1 MKPCEIAVIV
11 PVHNAAAFLTAC
23 TDAIAAQKFDGFR
36 CILVEDGST
45 DDSPALCD
53 AIAAGDQR
61 FVALHQTNSGVCAA
75 RTAGVREGRA
85 LGAKWFAF
93 CDADDLYHPE
103 FLDTLYAAVTNSGL
117 PLACC
122 RYDTFT
128 DTVPA
133 DAPAPCNS
141 KILRSPAHLDAL
153 LHDHAVD
160 YGLWNKLFSAD
171 LLTEEMLDNGLAY
184 NEDLLANWR
193 AFLAAPGCA
202 FCDFAGYHYRQHADS
217 ASHRALPPQSI
228 DDQRRAAAEIRATA
242 PAEMQQS
249 VNAFYYE
256 KLVYL
261 ASMILRRANAADYR
275 VQLNELKI
283 GIAAGARRPAAGAQS
298 AAAPEHPA
306 FGLADAAHAA
316 ALAVGV
322 PKFLEGPTIMRILL
336 VLDRVENPASA
347 NALMGFRLA
356 EQLLRRDHTVHIL
369 TLWDG
374 LHTPP
379 APPEGAMQHLLAFAR
394 RAPR

>member
-23 TDAIAAQKFDGFR
+23 TDAIAAQKFDAFR
-36 CILVEDGST
+36 CILVDDGST
-45 DDSPALCD
+45 DGSPALCD

-61 FVALHQTNSGVCAA
+61 FVAMHQPNSGVCAA
-75 RTAGVREGRA
+75 RTAGLRRA
-85 LGAKWFAF
+85 QELGARWYAF
-93 CDADDLYHPE
+93 CDSDDLYHPE
-103 FLDTLYAAVTNSGL
+103 LLDTLYAAVTNSGL

-128 DTVPA
+128 DAVPA
-133 DAPAPCNS
+133 NFAVPSNC
-141 KILRSPAHLDAL
+141 KVLRSPAHLDAL

-202 FCDFAGYHYRQHADS
+202 YCDFAGYHYRQHAAS

-242 PAEMQQS
+242 PDALRES

-261 ASMILRRANAADYR
+261 ASMILRRANADDYR
-275 VQLNELKI
+275 TQLCELKVA
-283 GIAAGARRPAAGAQS
+283 IAAGEKDPQLGRNPQLPRSIQLAA
-298 AAAPEHPA
+298 
-306 FGLADAAHAA
+306 F
-316 ALAVGV
+316 
-322 PKFLEGPTIMRILL
+322 
-336 VLDRVENPASA
+336 
-347 NALMGFRLA
+347 
-356 EQLLRRDHTVHIL
+356 L
-369 TLWDG
+369 TL
-374 LHTPP
+374 H
-379 APPEGAMQHLLAFAR
+379 APLLWRWACQNFLKDR
-394 RAPR
+394 Q

>member
-1 MKPCEIAVIV
+1 M
-11 PVHNAAAFLTAC
+11 
-23 TDAIAAQKFDGFR
+23 
-36 CILVEDGST
+36 
-45 DDSPALCD
+45 
-53 AIAAGDQR
+53 
-61 FVALHQTNSGVCAA
+61 
-75 RTAGVREGRA
+75 
-85 LGAKWFAF
+85 
-93 CDADDLYHPE
+93 YHPE

-283 GIAAGARRPAAGAQS
+283 GIAAGPTTRSWGAIRCCPGASVFRPG
-298 AAAPEHPA
+298 
-306 FGLADAAHAA
+306 
-316 ALAVGV
+316 
-322 PKFLEGPTIMRILL
+322 
-336 VLDRVENPASA
+336 
-347 NALMGFRLA
+347 
-356 EQLLRRDHTVHIL
+356 
-369 TLWDG
+369 
-374 LHTPP
+374 
-379 APPEGAMQHLLAFAR
+379 
-394 RAPR
+394 